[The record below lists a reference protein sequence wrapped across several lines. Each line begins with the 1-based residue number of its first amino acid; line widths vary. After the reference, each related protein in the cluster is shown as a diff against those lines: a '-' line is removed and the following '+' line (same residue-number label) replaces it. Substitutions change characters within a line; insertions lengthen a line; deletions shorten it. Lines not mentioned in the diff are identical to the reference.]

1 MVGFYKH
8 DIPAWMDGTE
18 NLSDAAYRAY
28 HVVVQLIMLNEGPI
42 TPNDRGIA
50 GRCNQTVK
58 TFTKALAELIKA
70 GKLTMRDGRICNAR
84 AAVELS
90 FVEKNRE
97 NAGKGGKTRA
107 FREKA
112 RETERSATPNPLENN
127 DPSQAALEGCSSLK
141 DKTRLDKTV
150 EKEATPLP
158 LLVTDDFPPDAFAAW
173 YANYPHKMA
182 RAAAEKAFNRIR
194 KAGLATYAE
203 LTEGLARYKAGKPE
217 RYDWAYPASWLNQ
230 GRWGDQPAP
239 ALDQGTV
246 HPFPQRRS
254 PKDEPNDLLD
264 ALKYGGQHVS
274 PRSDQFQG
282 FDGPVIEH
290 QGDGGSDWDV
300 LRPSG
305 GGAGRL
311 QTEIHRRIASP
322 ERR

>member
-58 TFTKALAELIKA
+58 TFTKALAELLDA
-70 GKLTMRDGRICNAR
+70 GKLTLRDGRICNAR
-84 AAVELS
+84 AAAELS

-112 RETERSATPNPLENN
+112 RENERSAASKPLENK
-127 DPSQAALEGCSSLK
+127 DAPQAPLEAVPSLK
-141 DKTRLDKTV
+141 DETRLDKTV

-158 LLVTDDFPPDAFAAW
+158 LLVTDDFPDDGFEQWWKIQPNKVAK
-173 YANYPHKMA
+173 P
-182 RAAAEKAFNRIR
+182 AAEKAFNKVR
-194 KAGLATYAE
+194 KLKLATYAQ
-203 LTEGLARYKAGKPE
+203 LMGGLLRYIATKPE
-217 RYDWAYPASWLNQ
+217 HYDWCHPTTWLNQ
-230 GRWGDQPAP
+230 GRWADQPAP
-239 ALDQGTV
+239 TADRGTV
-246 HPFPQRRS
+246 HPFRPRQS
-254 PKDEPNDLLD
+254 PADDRADALQ

-274 PRSDQFQG
+274 SLNDQSN
-282 FDGPVIEH
+282 FDLGPVIEH
-290 QGDGGSDWDV
+290 QSDVRSDRDV
-300 LRPSG
+300 PRAIG

-311 QTEIHRRIASP
+311 PQESYRFVAGA